1 MNTKLLLLAPVALAL
16 TGCAIEN
23 GASYDYRPAAVA
35 PPRVYFFPTQGQSTE
50 QQDRDRYDCHTWAVS
65 QTGFDPSRRALAP
78 DERTVVLP
86 ARPSGETAINTA
98 ISGAI
103 IGALVSDSRNAGTG
117 ALVGA
122 AAGGL
127 LGAAAE
133 DAQAEQSRRIAVAS
147 ASTGSRRLAADY
159 QRAMSACLEA
169 RGYTVK

>member
-1 MNTKLLLLAPVALAL
+1 MNSKLFVLAPVALAL
-16 TGCAIEN
+16 SGCVVEP
-23 GASYDYRPAAVA
+23 GADYAYQSAAPA
-35 PPRVYFFPTQGQSTE
+35 PRVYFFPTQGQTAE
-50 QQDRDRYDCHTWAVS
+50 QQDRDRYECHTWAVG
-65 QTGFDPSRRALAP
+65 QTGFDPSRRAVAP
-78 DERTVVLP
+78 AERTVVMP
-86 ARPSGETAINTA
+86 ARNSGDTAISTA

-133 DAQAEQSRRIAVAS
+133 DARAEQSRRVAVAG
-147 ASTGSRRLAADY
+147 ADAGNRRSSADY